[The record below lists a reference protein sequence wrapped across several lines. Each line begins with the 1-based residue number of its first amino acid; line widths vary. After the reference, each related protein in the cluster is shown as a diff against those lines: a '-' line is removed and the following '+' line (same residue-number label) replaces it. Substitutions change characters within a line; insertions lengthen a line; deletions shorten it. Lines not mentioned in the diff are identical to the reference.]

1 MERFYYGKT
10 IAEFLAEEPDA
21 IFGGLSRAE
30 SFDTAREQK
39 NAWNEEIGLLKSIL
53 QKYSGDVF
61 F

>member
-21 IFGGLSRAE
+21 IFGVLSRAE

-39 NAWNEEIGLLKSIL
+39 NAWNEEIGLLK
-53 QKYSGDVF
+53 
-61 F
+61 